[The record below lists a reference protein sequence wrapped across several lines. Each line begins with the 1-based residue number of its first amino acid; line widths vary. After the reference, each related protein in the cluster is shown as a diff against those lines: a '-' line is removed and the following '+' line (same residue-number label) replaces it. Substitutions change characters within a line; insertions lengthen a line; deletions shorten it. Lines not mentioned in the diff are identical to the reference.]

1 MAPKILAF
9 LGSPRLGG
17 NTDILL
23 STLLDAAKAAGAE
36 VEKVPL
42 ARLCISPCLECGGC
56 DQTGECIL
64 KDDMTPLYRS
74 IYRADILVLA
84 SPMFFYNITA
94 YTQALVERAQASWVR
109 KYLLKKGPPAGK
121 EPRGIFLSVGATW
134 GPRLFEGA
142 IRVVRYFFDAIYAH
156 YEGGLFYRGIEK
168 KGAIRE
174 HPKALKEAQA
184 LGEALGRGLAVDKW
198 PLDRRQVP

>member
-1 MAPKILAF
+1 MAQRILAF

-23 STLLDAAKAAGAE
+23 TSLLEAAKEAGAE
-36 VEKVPL
+36 VKKIAL

-56 DQTGECIL
+56 DHTGECIL
-64 KDDMTPLYRS
+64 RDDMAPLYRD
-74 IYRADILVLA
+74 IYRADVLIVA

-109 KYLLKKGPPAGK
+109 KYSLKKGPPAEK
-121 EPRGIFLSVGATW
+121 EPRGIFLALGATW
-134 GPRLFEGA
+134 GPKLFEGA
-142 IRVVRYFFDAIYAH
+142 IRVVRYFFDAFYAH

-168 KGAIRE
+168 KGAISE
-174 HPKALKEAQA
+174 HPQALKEAQA
-184 LGEALGRGLAVDKW
+184 LGKALGQGLPPKSW
-198 PLDRRQVP
+198 PLNRRLTP